1 MPILPRYVIKSYK
14 TTIPR
19 FKVKTKFNFKKV
31 HFFPSKDL
39 SLMLFL
45 RNSLIKFKTFQTPFW
60 CSCFAEGPTHVFSL
74 PGGNPGLKTAGYLPR
89 VAASLLYSLLLFC
102 DQFKVFFIEFV
113 TILLLFYILVLN
125 HKACGILTSRPG
137 IKPTPLHWNVKA

>member
-89 VAASLLYSLLLFC
+89 VAASLLTLYYF
-102 DQFKVFFIEFV
+102 FV
-113 TILLLFYILVLN
+113 TSLKSFLLNLLQYCFSFISWF
-125 HKACGILTSRPG
+125 LTIRHVGS
-137 IKPTPLHWNVKA
+137 